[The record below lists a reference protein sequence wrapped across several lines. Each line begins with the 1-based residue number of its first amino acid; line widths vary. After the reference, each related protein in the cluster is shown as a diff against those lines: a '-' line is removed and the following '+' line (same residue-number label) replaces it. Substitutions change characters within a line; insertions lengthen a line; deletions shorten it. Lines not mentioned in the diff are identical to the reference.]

1 VSAASDERS
10 DFDATAE
17 FSSLLAARRGH
28 FRFESGHHGN
38 LWLDLEPLFVRP
50 KPVRPFAD
58 RLAEQIAKYHVAA
71 VCGPL
76 SGGALVAEMVAAKLD
91 VEFYFTEA
99 VVGEPSS
106 NGLFPVKY
114 RLPNSL
120 RSLIAGKRVA
130 IANDVINA
138 GSAVRGTFEDI
149 RDCGAEVAVVSTLA
163 VLGNTAAQ
171 YFAER
176 NVPLEWLTQLP
187 NDLYL
192 PTDCPLCAA
201 GVPLEDPASINV
213 PGEARCGTE

>member
-1 VSAASDERS
+1 VSAASSERS

-17 FSSLLAARRGH
+17 FSSFLAARRGH

-38 LWLDLEPLFVRP
+38 LWLDLEPLFVRT
-50 KPVRPFAD
+50 KLVRPFAD
-58 RLAEQIAKYHVAA
+58 CLAEQISKYDVAA

-76 SGGALVAEMVAAKLD
+76 SGGAFVAEMVAAKLD
-91 VEFYFTEA
+91 VEFYFTKA
-99 VVGEPSS
+99 VVGEPS

-149 RDCGAEVAVVSTLA
+149 RDCTAEVAVVGTLA

-176 NVPLEWLTQLP
+176 NVPMEWLTQLP
-187 NDLYL
+187 NDLWL
-192 PTDCPLCAA
+192 PAHCPLCAA
-201 GVPLEDPASINV
+201 GIPLENPASITL
-213 PGEARCGTE
+213 PAEERCGTE